1 MQEFYINKGSLLP
14 SLRVELIDDGRHD
27 FAKFFDAIQN
37 SEITFTMTDYDNGV
51 IKIANAPAT
60 IRLRENNGC
69 VEQYVICYDWKE
81 RDVRKSGT
89 FKGQFNIKLLPDL
102 TSEGVTY
109 PHGNL
114 IVPIREDLMIYI
126 R

>member
-37 SEITFTMTDYDNGV
+37 SEITFTMTDYDTGV

-81 RDVRKSGT
+81 RDVRKAGT

>member
-37 SEITFTMTDYDNGV
+37 SEITFTMTDYDTGV